1 MPSGTFFRLPEEKR
15 RKLLLAAR
23 HEFARAP
30 YADASIN
37 RIIREAG
44 IPRGSFY
51 MYFTDK
57 GDLFRY
63 LMEEYGGYLTELLE
77 RFLVQEKGDLL
88 AAFEGLFGFALDRC
102 REPGADE
109 AVGNL
114 LDILHHNAALRH
126 DALLPALRP
135 EQLLERVKPAVDLEK
150 LALRRPEDLP
160 DVFHILMGVTGPLLC
175 AAVQAEDTAPARARY
190 RNLLDI
196 LRRGMAK
203 APAAP

>member
-63 LMEEYGGYLTELLE
+63 LMEEYGGYLTELME
-77 RFLVQEKGDLL
+77 RFLIQEKGDLL
-88 AAFEGLFGFALDRC
+88 AAFEGLFGFVLDRC

-109 AVGNL
+109 TVGNL
-114 LDILHHNAALRH
+114 LEILRHNAALRH

-135 EQLLERVKPAVDLEK
+135 EQLLERVRPAVDLEK
-150 LALRRPEDLP
+150 LNLRGPEDLP
-160 DVFHILMGVTGPLLC
+160 DMLHILMSVTGPLLC
-175 AAVQAEDTAPARARY
+175 AAVQAEDPAPARARY

-196 LRRGMAK
+196 LRRGMARE
-203 APAAP
+203 PAAP